1 MKEDREQ
8 GGLTGATGS
17 LTPCDP
23 DDEFVPAETREIS
36 DPHAARRITAD
47 AHRRADDRGAGS
59 PDHPEGPDQV
69 RDDRPQAT
77 RSGGY
82 GSGSGL
88 STEDPAY
95 RIEER
100 AVPPPDKETSG
111 DTVLGGDTR
120 SDPEDEHF

>member
-1 MKEDREQ
+1 MKEDRDQ

-17 LTPCDP
+17 LTPSDP

-36 DPHAARRITAD
+36 DPNAARRITAD
-47 AHRRADDRGAGS
+47 VHRRADDRGAGS
-59 PDHPEGPDQV
+59 PDNPEGPEHV

-88 STEDPAY
+88 SAEDPAY
-95 RIEER
+95 RME
-100 AVPPPDKETSG
+100 
-111 DTVLGGDTR
+111 
-120 SDPEDEHF
+120 